1 MRGFH
6 VSHPSLS
13 PSRTYLNVCIHAA
26 PCIVQVLLRASDFA
40 FFLLTG
46 LEKPAF
52 RSSAL
57 AGRPFEMYMEL
68 FRGETATQMRSS
80 GSKGFTMVSWGM
92 WIVFTARGGLTM
104 CLTSYVDCVY
114 LSR

>member
-1 MRGFH
+1 MTCRCVGRSFC
-6 VSHPSLS
+6 VDINVILSLS
-13 PSRTYLNVCIHAA
+13 RTCLNTCTHVATLIT
-26 PCIVQVLLRASDFA
+26 QVLLRASDFA

-68 FRGETATQMRSS
+68 FRGDAAAAAQMRSS
-80 GSKGFTMVSWGM
+80 ESKGLTTVRLWG
-92 WIVFTARGGLTM
+92 
-104 CLTSYVDCVY
+104 
-114 LSR
+114 LS